1 MTSSYEDIRLK
12 TIAENKKKLEALNL
26 TKLSQSLY
34 KSSSSSS
41 KPSSSVKGR
50 PRFVQPGE
58 LEVNKK
64 RLRSTTTRKSSITPP
79 PVQTTITTPP
89 IQTTITP
96 PPIQTTEDV
105 VVGDEG
111 EDVVVG
117 DEGEDGVVGDEGEDG
132 VVRDEAEDVV
142 VGDETEDVVQV
153 ASSEYC
159 DVNVINEDGY
169 VSKTRLCVKDLVAN
183 SESDGTWI
191 ILEWDKSHRAVGS
204 AARLLAGYLG
214 TLVRMFKDFP
224 IMFESWKAIPMDKK
238 KNHFV
243 VDDARDKDFILASAG
258 KKWKDGRHHLFHR
271 FYKWDLTLEENI
283 QHYPK
288 CQGIK
293 ENDWT
298 LFVQYRRKEKTQR
311 IATKNAQNRG
321 KLKIPHTLGSKSLA
335 RKQHELEVRDGRS
348 YSRGEMYAVSHKKSD
363 GSFVNEDAYHNNEK
377 LQAAIK
383 DSVSE
388 NEAFQKVFG
397 KEHPGYV
404 RCMGLG
410 VTPSQINGS
419 TRSGSS
425 LEENEKI
432 KEMQEEI
439 NALKEKNSKID
450 ELMDAVAFLKQRDN
464 AMTEEIERL
473 RQMQNSSGRQGL
485 ESSADGRRSSESSY
499 RIADNRSSGRTN

>member
-1 MTSSYEDIRLK
+1 MISSYEDIRLK

-41 KPSSSVKGR
+41 KPSSSVKDR

-64 RLRSTTTRKSSITPP
+64 RLGSTTTRKSSITPP

-96 PPIQTTEDV
+96 PPIKTAED
-105 VVGDEG
+105 G
-111 EDVVVG
+111 VVG

-132 VVRDEAEDVV
+132 VVGDEAEDVV
-142 VGDETEDVVQV
+142 VGDETQDVVQV
-153 ASSEYC
+153 A
-159 DVNVINEDGY
+159 NEDGY

-191 ILEWDKSHRAVGS
+191 ILEWDKSHRAVGP

-238 KNHFV
+238 TKFYDAKIKPHFV

-271 FYKWDLTLEENI
+271 FYKWGLTLEENL

-288 CQGIK
+288 CQGIT

-311 IATKNAQNRG
+311 MATKNAQNRG

-335 RKQHELEVRDGRS
+335 RKQHELEVRDGRP
-348 YSRGEMYAVSHKKSD
+348 YSRGEMYAVSHKKSYR
-363 GSFVNEDAYHNNEK
+363 SFVNEDAYHNNEK

-450 ELMDAVAFLKQRDN
+450 ELMDAVAFLKQRDI
-464 AMTEEIERL
+464 AMKEEIERL
-473 RQMQNSSGRQGL
+473 RQMPNSSGRQGL

-499 RIADNRSSGRTN
+499 RIADNRSS